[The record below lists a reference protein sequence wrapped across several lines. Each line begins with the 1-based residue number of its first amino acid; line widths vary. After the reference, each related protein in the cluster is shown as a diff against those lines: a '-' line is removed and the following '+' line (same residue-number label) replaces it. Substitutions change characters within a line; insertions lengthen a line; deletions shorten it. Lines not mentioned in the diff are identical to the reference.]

1 MKIELENDG
10 EKCTKFKINDQDF
23 GEGISELEIKIIGG
37 EKPLIKIQGKLEKL
51 NAIIDH
57 CNIVM
62 RQEGK
67 EEYKHI
73 GDK

>member
-10 EKCTKFKINDQDF
+10 IKCTKFKINEQNF
-23 GEGISELEIKIIGG
+23 GMGISELEIKIIGG
-37 EKPLIKIQGKLEKL
+37 EKPLIKIQGTLESL

-57 CNIVM
+57 CNIMM
-62 RQEGK
+62 RKEGK

-73 GDK
+73 GE